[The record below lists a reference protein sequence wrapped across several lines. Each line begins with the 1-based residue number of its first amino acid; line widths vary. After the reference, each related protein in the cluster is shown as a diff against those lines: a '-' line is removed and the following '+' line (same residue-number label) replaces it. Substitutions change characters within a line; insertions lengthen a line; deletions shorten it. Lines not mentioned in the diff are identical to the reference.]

1 MLSMTEKDKD
11 KIKNVRT
18 VHFDKEDDVNLMKR
32 KHLRKSGMIYSHI
45 GDKSGFH
52 DIGKIPIAELDNLTF
67 AEFIKQIERDFKK
80 KDKQIEV
87 LKNVLKDT
95 RAELKTLKGKV
106 DTYVV

>member
-1 MLSMTEKDKD
+1 MFMAENKEKT
-11 KIKNVRT
+11 RT
-18 VHFDKEDDVNLMKR
+18 VHFDKDDDVNLMKR